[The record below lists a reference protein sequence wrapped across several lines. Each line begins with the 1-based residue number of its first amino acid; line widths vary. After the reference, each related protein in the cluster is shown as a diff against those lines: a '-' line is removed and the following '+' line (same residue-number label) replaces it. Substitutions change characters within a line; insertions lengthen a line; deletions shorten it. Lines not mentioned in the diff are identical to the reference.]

1 MNMMKRIIGILI
13 VALAV
18 AYGLTVA
25 GGLAMAGGLAVAG
38 GWWWPAGG
46 GGGGTGA
53 AWKQGQAGEPS
64 AGGQGL

>member
-1 MNMMKRIIGILI
+1 MMKRIIGILI

-46 GGGGTGA
+46 GGTGA